1 MSEETPHLVL
11 ADDDE
16 TVRNLLTMQAE
27 RGGFTVQSGEN
38 GAEALDLVYKARGEH
53 SEGIESRVKKQDS
66 GLIYFECK
74 MLNFK

>member
-38 GAEALDLVYKARGEH
+38 GAEALDLVTDETDVVLLDLQMPVLVLR
-53 SEGIESRVKKQDS
+53 
-66 GLIYFECK
+66 L
-74 MLNFK
+74 